1 MTYNGQHIRGTGDTA
16 WLELIDKSFSM
27 LHSSPTLPNL
37 KMLYKSATDH
47 FSEGFIWGNGWWIQN
62 SYGFT
67 LGASPLLDPFWA

>member
-1 MTYNGQHIRGTGDTA
+1 MNYEGKHIRGKGDAA

-47 FSEGFIWGNGWWIQN
+47 FSEGFIWGG
-62 SYGFT
+62 Y
-67 LGASPLLDPFWA
+67 WAIWDNMHFEYHPELRAKSN